1 VIDAEPLI
9 TVIIPTFRRPKLL
22 RRAILSVLNQTFT
35 AFQVCVYDDASN
47 DNTQKVV
54 TELAETDSR
63 IKYYCH
69 EQNIGVVAN
78 FNYGLKEVN
87 TPFFSFLS
95 DDDLLLPHFFE
106 VAMQAL
112 SSNADVMFY
121 AGLTIQVED
130 EKIIGIS
137 KNNGRFGYL
146 SPPDSLL
153 DILDHQLMWNSIVFR
168 SKVVDCVGLLDTDV
182 GGPADID
189 FEFRVAAHHPVI
201 ISNEP
206 SAIYVLHT
214 QNFYARSAD
223 YRLSVSGFK
232 LIINKMMPDESLSF
246 DTRIH
251 IKNRLN
257 ALLANALIA
266 LAERASLKGDFDQ
279 VSAIAKILTRFCN
292 KKAKALLLV
301 YNFSAIAKILTRFC
315 NKKAKA
321 LLLVGRLKLK
331 ESSEPAFLVVSWI
344 ERWLW
349 FIFPLTIINKLKLK
363 QLQRKYGEYLR
374 YLDT

>member
-22 RRAILSVLNQTFT
+22 RRAILSVLNQTFS

-78 FNYGLKEVN
+78 FNYGLQEVN

-106 VAMQAL
+106 VAMQSL
-112 SSNADVMFY
+112 SSNPDVMFY

-130 EKIIGIS
+130 NKIIGIS
-137 KNNGRFGYL
+137 KNGGRFGYL

-153 DILDHQLMWNSIVFR
+153 DIVDHQLMWNSIVFR
-168 SKVVDCVGLLDTDV
+168 SKVVDCVGLLDIDV

-206 SAIYVLHT
+206 SAIYVWHT
-214 QNFYARSAD
+214 SFYSHTSD
-223 YRLSVSGFK
+223 YKLYFPGFK
-232 LIINKMMPDESLSF
+232 LIINRMMSHKSLSL
-246 DTRIH
+246 DTRIQ

-257 ALLANALIA
+257 AWLASILFT
-266 LAERASLKGDFDQ
+266 LAERASLKGEFDN
-279 VSAIAKILTRFCN
+279 VSAIAEILAHFCN
-292 KKAKALLLV
+292 KKAW
-301 YNFSAIAKILTRFC
+301 
-315 NKKAKA
+315 A

-331 ESSEPAFLVVSWI
+331 ESSEPAFFLVCWI
-344 ERWLW
+344 ERWLR
-349 FIFPLTIINKLKLK
+349 FIFPLNIINKIKLK

>member
-1 VIDAEPLI
+1 VTDAEPLI
-9 TVIIPTFRRPKLL
+9 TVIIPTFRRPTLL
-22 RRAILSVLNQTFT
+22 RRAILSVLNQTFS

-47 DNTQKVV
+47 DDTQKVV

-69 EQNIGVVAN
+69 EQNKGPGAN

-106 VAMQAL
+106 VAMQSL
-112 SSNADVMFY
+112 SSNPDVMFY
-121 AGLTIQVED
+121 AGLTVQVED
-130 EKIIGIS
+130 HKIIGIS
-137 KNNGRFGYL
+137 KNGGRFGYL

-168 SKVVDCVGLLDTDV
+168 SKVVDCVGLLDIDV

-206 SAIYVLHT
+206 SAIYTLHT
-214 QNFYARSAD
+214 KNFYARSSD
-223 YRLSVSGFK
+223 YKPNLPGFK
-232 LIINKMMPDESLSF
+232 LIINKIMSDESLSL

-251 IKNRLN
+251 IKNRLD
-257 ALLANALIA
+257 AWLANILIA
-266 LAERASLKGDFDQ
+266 LAKRASMKGEFDN
-279 VSAIAKILTRFCN
+279 VSAIAEILTRFCN
-292 KKAKALLLV
+292 KKA
-301 YNFSAIAKILTRFC
+301 N
-315 NKKAKA
+315 A

-331 ESSEPAFLVVSWI
+331 ESSEPAFFLVSWM
-344 ERWLW
+344 ERWVW
-349 FIFPLTIINKLKLK
+349 FIFPPNIINRIKLKK
-363 QLQRKYGEYLR
+363 LQRKYREYLR

>member
-9 TVIIPTFRRPKLL
+9 TVIIPTFRRPTLL
-22 RRAILSVLNQTFT
+22 RRAIVSVLNQTFS

-47 DNTQKVV
+47 DSTQKVV

-69 EQNIGVVAN
+69 EQNIGAMEN
-78 FNYGLKEVN
+78 FNYGLKEVD

-95 DDDLLLPHFFE
+95 DDDLLMPHFFE
-106 VAMQAL
+106 VAMQSL
-112 SSNADVMFY
+112 SSNPDVMFY

-130 EKIIGIS
+130 NKIIGIS
-137 KNNGRFGYL
+137 KNGGRFGYFP
-146 SPPDSLL
+146 PPDGLL

-168 SKVVDCVGLLDTDV
+168 SKVVDCVGLLDIDV

-189 FEFRVAAHHPVI
+189 FEFRIAAHHPVI

-206 SAIYVLHT
+206 SAIYMQHT
-214 QNFYARSAD
+214 QSFYARSSE
-223 YRLSVSGFK
+223 YRLYLPGFK
-232 LIINKMMPDESLSF
+232 LIINRMMSDESLSIA
-246 DTRIH
+246 TRIQ

-257 ALLANALIA
+257 EWIANILIA
-266 LAERASLKGDFDQ
+266 LAERASLKGEFDN
-279 VSAIAKILTRFCN
+279 VSAIAE
-292 KKAKALLLV
+292 
-301 YNFSAIAKILTRFC
+301 ILTRFC

-331 ESSEPAFLVVSWI
+331 ESSEPAFFLVSWI

-349 FIFPLTIINKLKLK
+349 LIFSLNIINTIKLK
-363 QLQRKYGEYLR
+363 QHQRKYGEYLR

>member
-1 VIDAEPLI
+1 MTVAEPLI

-22 RRAILSVLNQTFT
+22 RRAILSVLNQTFS
-35 AFQVCVYDDASN
+35 AFQVCVYDDASD

-78 FNYGLKEVN
+78 LNYGLKEVS

-106 VAMQAL
+106 VAVQSL
-112 SSNADVMFY
+112 SSNPDVMFY

-130 EKIIGIS
+130 NEIIGIS
-137 KNNGRFGYL
+137 KNGGRFGYI
-146 SPPDSLL
+146 SPPDGLL
-153 DILDHQLMWNSIVFR
+153 DILQHQLMWNSIVFR
-168 SKVVDCVGLLDTDV
+168 STVADCIGLLDSDV

-206 SAIYVLHT
+206 SAIYTLHT
-214 QNFYARSAD
+214 KNFYARSSD
-223 YRLSVSGFK
+223 YRLYLPGFK
-232 LIINKMMPDESLSF
+232 RIINRMMSDESLSL
-246 DTRIH
+246 DTRIQ
-251 IKNRLN
+251 IKSRLN
-257 ALLANALIA
+257 AWLANILIA
-266 LAERASLKGDFDQ
+266 LAVRASLKGEFDN
-279 VSAIAKILTRFCN
+279 VSAIAE
-292 KKAKALLLV
+292 
-301 YNFSAIAKILTRFC
+301 ILTRFC

-331 ESSEPAFLVVSWI
+331 EASEPAFFLVSWI
-344 ERWLW
+344 ERWLR
-349 FIFPLTIINKLKLK
+349 FIFPLNIIHKIKLK

>member
-1 VIDAEPLI
+1 VTEAEPLI

-22 RRAILSVLNQTFT
+22 RRAILSVLNQTFS
-35 AFQVCVYDDASN
+35 AFQVCIYDDASN

-54 TELAETDSR
+54 TEITKTDSR

-78 FNYGLKEVN
+78 LNYGLKEVN

-106 VAMQAL
+106 VAMRSL
-112 SSNADVMFY
+112 SSNPDVMFY

-130 EKIIGIS
+130 NKITGIS
-137 KNNGRFGYL
+137 KNGGRFGYL

-168 SKVVDCVGLLDTDV
+168 SKVVDCVGLLDIDV

-189 FEFRVAAHHPVI
+189 FEFRIAAHHPVI

-206 SAIYVLHT
+206 SAIYTLHAK
-214 QNFYARSAD
+214 NFYARSSD
-223 YRLSVSGFK
+223 YRLYLPGFK
-232 LIINKMMPDESLSF
+232 RIINRMISDESLSL
-246 DTRIH
+246 DTRIL

-257 ALLANALIA
+257 AWLANILIA
-266 LAERASLKGDFDQ
+266 IAVRASLKGEFDT
-279 VSAIAKILTRFCN
+279 VSAIAEILTRFCN
-292 KKAKALLLV
+292 KKAKAL
-301 YNFSAIAKILTRFC
+301 I
-315 NKKAKA
+315 
-321 LLLVGRLKLK
+321 LVGRLKLK
-331 ESSEPAFLVVSWI
+331 EASEPAFFLVSWI
-344 ERWLW
+344 ARCLR
-349 FIFPLTIINKLKLK
+349 FIFPLNMINKIKLK

-374 YLDT
+374 YLNT

>member
-1 VIDAEPLI
+1 MIDAEPLI

-22 RRAILSVLNQTFT
+22 RRAILSVLNQTFS

-54 TELAETDSR
+54 TELAKTDSR

-69 EQNIGVVAN
+69 EQNIGAGAN

-106 VAMQAL
+106 VAMQSL
-112 SSNADVMFY
+112 SSNPDVMFY
-121 AGLTIQVED
+121 AGLTIQVKD
-130 EKIIGIS
+130 NKIIGIS
-137 KNNGRFGYL
+137 KSGGRFGYF

-153 DILDHQLMWNSIVFR
+153 DILDHQLLWNSIVFR
-168 SKVVDCVGLLDTDV
+168 SKVVDCVGLLDIDV

-189 FEFRVAAHHPVI
+189 FEFRVAAHHAVI
-201 ISNEP
+201 ISTEP
-206 SAIYVLHT
+206 SAIYMLHT
-214 QNFYARSAD
+214 QNFYARSSD
-223 YRLSVSGFK
+223 YRLYLPGFK
-232 LIINKMMPDESLSF
+232 LIINRMMSDESLSL
-246 DTRIH
+246 DTRIQ

-257 ALLANALIA
+257 AWLANILIA
-266 LAERASLKGDFDQ
+266 LAVRASLKGEFDN
-279 VSAIAKILTRFCN
+279 VSAIAEILTRFCN
-292 KKAKALLLV
+292 KKA
-301 YNFSAIAKILTRFC
+301 T
-315 NKKAKA
+315 A

-331 ESSEPAFLVVSWI
+331 ELSEPAFFLVSWI
-344 ERWLW
+344 ERWLR
-349 FIFPLTIINKLKLK
+349 FIFPLNIINKIKLK

>member
-1 VIDAEPLI
+1 MIDAEPLI

-22 RRAILSVLNQTFT
+22 RRAILSVLNQTFS

-54 TELAETDSR
+54 TELAEADSR

-69 EQNIGVVAN
+69 EQNIGAVAN

-106 VAMQAL
+106 AAMQPL
-112 SSNADVMFY
+112 SSNPDVMFY

-130 EKIIGIS
+130 NKIAGIS
-137 KNNGRFGYL
+137 KNGGRFGYL
-146 SPPDSLL
+146 SPPGSLL
-153 DILDHQLMWNSIVFR
+153 DILDQQLMWNSIVFR
-168 SKVVDCVGLLDTDV
+168 SKVVDCVGVLDIDV

-206 SAIYVLHT
+206 SAIYTLHS
-214 QNFYARSAD
+214 QNFYARSSD
-223 YRLSVSGFK
+223 YKLYLPGFK
-232 LIINKMMPDESLSF
+232 LIINKMMSDESLSL
-246 DTRIH
+246 DTRIQV
-251 IKNRLN
+251 KNRLN
-257 ALLANALIA
+257 AWLANILIA
-266 LAERASLKGDFDQ
+266 LAVRASLKGEFDN
-279 VSAIAKILTRFCN
+279 VSAIAE
-292 KKAKALLLV
+292 
-301 YNFSAIAKILTRFC
+301 ILTRFC

-331 ESSEPAFLVVSWI
+331 ESSEPAFFLVSWI
-344 ERWLW
+344 ERWLR
-349 FIFPLTIINKLKLK
+349 FIFPLNIINKIKLK